1 MRATGLRAVPLYL
14 LADVV
19 SEREPRAN
27 GNWGERN
34 PAGAEREQGEK
45 THASHSLTS
54 ARPNFRSLARYIS
67 ATTHNCE
74 DHTGTKNSF
83 QSAFQV
89 GSHVIIV
96 AQRCLLLQ

>member
-1 MRATGLRAVPLYL
+1 MRATGLRAVPLYFL
-14 LADVV
+14 VDVV

-34 PAGAEREQGEK
+34 PANAEGERAEK

-54 ARPNFRSLARYIS
+54 GRPNFRSLARYMN

-83 QSAFQV
+83 QSAVQV